1 MAPTYIVA
9 ERGAEFLKAAR
20 YAKSQNYNQQTPLVG
35 KSTHIGH
42 SDFDL

>member
-1 MAPTYIVA
+1 MGPTYIVA
-9 ERGAEFLKAAR
+9 ERGAEFIKAAR
-20 YAKSQNYNQQTPLVG
+20 YAKSQSYNQQDPLVE